1 MHLGKRSLYCN
12 QLCISWN
19 KIALNIYKNT
29 LYGVS
34 YIRGSCEINDVYQD
48 VLCKETANM

>member
-1 MHLGKRSLYCN
+1 MYLGKHSLYCN

-29 LYGVS
+29 LYEVS
-34 YIRGSCEINDVYQD
+34 YIRGSCEINDVYQYA
-48 VLCKETANM
+48 LYKETPNM